1 MSTTFVPDC
10 RFNYTHVILKKT
22 WNWSARS
29 KEAIIL
35 RWAPSWIF
43 TVKNWAERYCVRKY
57 PDLAPSSLKC
67 HTSPSLNPSGISSPR
82 PPRVRRWRRVTI
94 QTDRPHDSGFI
105 TYLKI
110 SSLESGFRKLRI
122 RLPDLPNTC
131 ERKPDPQ
138 RKSCGFKNIGIRVDG
153 GLISKI
159 VVSSSDRREFTHR
172 ESHIPLAWLS
182 VHSYAEC
189 HDLLERC
196 AIPLALIPKIWTKD
210 FFFFFLRWFECISY
224 SWQREGVLRFSVVFE
239 VRDH

>member
-43 TVKNWAERYCVRKY
+43 TVKNWGAERYCVRKY
-57 PDLAPSSLKC
+57 PDLAPTSLKC

-82 PPRVRRWRRVTI
+82 PPRVRRWRH
-94 QTDRPHDSGFI
+94 RPHDSGFI

-122 RLPDLPNTC
+122 RLPDLPNTY

-172 ESHIPLAWLS
+172 VSHMPLAWIS

-189 HDLLERC
+189 HDLLDRC

-210 FFFFFLRWFECISY
+210 FFFFFK
-224 SWQREGVLRFSVVFE
+224 VVWMHQLFLAKSE
-239 VRDH
+239 STSI

>member
-10 RFNYTHVILKKT
+10 RFNCTHVILKKT

-43 TVKNWAERYCVRKY
+43 TVKNWAERYCIRKY
-57 PDLAPSSLKC
+57 PDLAPTSLKC
-67 HTSPSLNPSGISSPR
+67 HTSPPPNPSGLSSPR
-82 PPRVRRWRRVTI
+82 SPPVRRWGRVI
-94 QTDRPHDSGFI
+94 QTERPHDSWFI

-122 RLPDLPNTC
+122 RLLPDSLDTC
-131 ERKPDPQ
+131 ERKPDAQ

-172 ESHIPLAWLS
+172 ESHIPLAWIS

-189 HDLLERC
+189 HDLLDRC

-210 FFFFFLRWFECISY
+210 FFFFKMVWMHQLFLAKRGSTSI
-224 SWQREGVLRFSVVFE
+224 
-239 VRDH
+239 